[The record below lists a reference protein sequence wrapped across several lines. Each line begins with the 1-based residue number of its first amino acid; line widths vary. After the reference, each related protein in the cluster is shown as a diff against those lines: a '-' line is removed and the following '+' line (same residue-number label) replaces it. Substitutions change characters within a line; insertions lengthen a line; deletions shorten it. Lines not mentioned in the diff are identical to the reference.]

1 MNNDVHEIK
10 QLDGTRIGFILK
22 GIVVGILVGFVVS
35 LFRLGIEKIGEQVV
49 HLYQTFHEK
58 PFWMIPWFLFSLVLA
73 YLLGRL
79 IKSEPAIKGSGI
91 PQVEGQ
97 LQGQLEIH
105 WFPVLWK
112 KFIGGI
118 LAISPGLFLG
128 REGPSIQLGAVVG
141 QGYSQWRQSTKSEE
155 KILISSGASAGL
167 AAAFNAPIA
176 GLLFVLEEVH
186 HSFSPL
192 VWLTSFSAAI
202 SANFVSLHFFG
213 LQPVLYIGPVK
224 SLPLEYYWTLVLLG
238 VLLGLLGWIYQK
250 TLLSLPKVYGKIKGL
265 SSNYYGFIP
274 FILILPIGY
283 FFPHLLG
290 GGNQIVLALG
300 NQPATIWALVGL
312 LVLRFVFS
320 MVSYGS
326 NLPGGIFLP
335 ILTLGAIIGTLY
347 GSLLVQY
354 VGMDSI
360 FVKNFLIFA
369 MAGYFTAIGKAPLT
383 AIILVTEMVGNF
395 SHLMSLGVVALVSYI
410 TIDSLGGKPIYESLL
425 ERLVPSKVSNIRG
438 HKTIIEL
445 PITAESSLDDT
456 MVRDFVWPK
465 QMLLTSIR
473 RGESEILTHGDT
485 VMHVGDVLIILTDE
499 KLAYQV
505 KKEIYQKTL
514 PNDLVK
520 KRKLLNSGSA
530 AFFFS
535 YDCFLIFL
543 NVFDRF
549 RLISVFICAIISMK

>member
-265 SSNYYGFIP
+265 SSNYYGFVP

-326 NLPGGIFLP
+326 NL
-335 ILTLGAIIGTLY
+335 
-347 GSLLVQY
+347 LV
-354 VGMDSI
+354 V
-360 FVKNFLIFA
+360 
-369 MAGYFTAIGKAPLT
+369 
-383 AIILVTEMVGNF
+383 F
-395 SHLMSLGVVALVSYI
+395 SCL
-410 TIDSLGGKPIYESLL
+410 
-425 ERLVPSKVSNIRG
+425 
-438 HKTIIEL
+438 
-445 PITAESSLDDT
+445 
-456 MVRDFVWPK
+456 F
-465 QMLLTSIR
+465 
-473 RGESEILTHGDT
+473 
-485 VMHVGDVLIILTDE
+485 
-499 KLAYQV
+499 
-505 KKEIYQKTL
+505 
-514 PNDLVK
+514 
-520 KRKLLNSGSA
+520 
-530 AFFFS
+530 
-535 YDCFLIFL
+535 
-543 NVFDRF
+543 
-549 RLISVFICAIISMK
+549 

>member
-1 MNNDVHEIK
+1 MDISTAGRFARIIR
-10 QLDGTRIGFILK
+10 LD
-22 GIVVGILVGFVVS
+22 
-35 LFRLGIEKIGEQVV
+35 
-49 HLYQTFHEK
+49 
-58 PFWMIPWFLFSLVLA
+58 
-73 YLLGRL
+73 
-79 IKSEPAIKGSGI
+79 
-91 PQVEGQ
+91 
-97 LQGQLEIH
+97 
-105 WFPVLWK
+105 
-112 KFIGGI
+112 
-118 LAISPGLFLG
+118 IS
-128 REGPSIQLGAVVG
+128 
-141 QGYSQWRQSTKSEE
+141 
-155 KILISSGASAGL
+155 
-167 AAAFNAPIA
+167 
-176 GLLFVLEEVH
+176 
-186 HSFSPL
+186 
-192 VWLTSFSAAI
+192 
-202 SANFVSLHFFG
+202 
-213 LQPVLYIGPVK
+213 
-224 SLPLEYYWTLVLLG
+224 
-238 VLLGLLGWIYQK
+238 K

-265 SSNYYGFIP
+265 SSNYYGFVS

-300 NQPATIWALVGL
+300 NQPTTIWALVGL
-312 LVLRFVFS
+312 LVLRFVFNGFLRFES
-320 MVSYGS
+320 
-326 NLPGGIFLP
+326 PGGIFLP

-354 VGMDSI
+354 VGMDPI

-499 KLAYQV
+499 NSLTKSKRDLS
-505 KKEIYQKTL
+505 KTL
-514 PNDLVK
+514 PNDLV
-520 KRKLLNSGSA
+520 N
-530 AFFFS
+530 
-535 YDCFLIFL
+535 
-543 NVFDRF
+543 
-549 RLISVFICAIISMK
+549 